1 MSFYILL
8 HEVHIFHPRT
18 PLTTTHKKHIQ
29 SPHPIPRGRG
39 RLPQQNS
46 RSQRPRIAVAR
57 QTVQVVALPLQGQ
70 HLHLPKHERSNI
82 LPDCAQLRP
91 LPDHSQ
97 GRGVAC
103 LAELAVFRLSQLLR
117 V

>member
-18 PLTTTHKKHIQ
+18 ALTTTHQKHIQ

-39 RLPQQNS
+39 RLPQQNH

-70 HLHLPKHERSNI
+70 HLNLPKYEHSNI
-82 LPDCAQLRP
+82 LPDCAQLRAEP
-91 LPDHSQ
+91 NHGE
-97 GRGVAC
+97 GRRVAC
-103 LAELAVFRLSQLLR
+103 LAERAVFRLSQLLR
-117 V
+117 G